1 MTKKTPEQ
9 LQTELNNVHALYRS
23 MISNFKIQI
32 ADMSERHAIEM
43 ANKDQNIQNLT
54 LKLQEMEQSLTK
66 EKAGETK

>member
-1 MTKKTPEQ
+1 
-9 LQTELNNVHALYRS
+9 

-32 ADMSERHAIEM
+32 ADMSERHALEM

-54 LKLQEMEQSLTK
+54 LKLQEMEQSLIK